1 MLGDRCVVGNTVAQ
15 KPLTN
20 WGLSGIAGK
29 RKQHLGPLSCCHG
42 DVGGVLTRTGVISS
56 GFTDME
62 REIRSYSCL

>member
-42 DVGGVLTRTGVISS
+42 DVGGVLTRTGVI
-56 GFTDME
+56 GFH
-62 REIRSYSCL
+62 